1 MSDNRALAQAIYDAL
16 SKESSASMLA
26 IERALDAVLIKD
38 DGVIGVRVKRE
49 PYTCERII
57 CAAVKCYEE
66 VYCGYRH
73 ANIYNQFP
81 ILSLACP
88 DSDEGFITT
97 DNGRFVT
104 RQEAWIIADNAGQ
117 IINKG
122 EGIDGVLFSENL
134 Y

>member
-1 MSDNRALAQAIYDAL
+1 MKQQEL
-16 SKESSASMLA
+16 
-26 IERALDAVLIKD
+26 
-38 DGVIGVRVKRE
+38 
-49 PYTCERII
+49 II
-57 CAAVKCYEE
+57 CAAVKCYKE

-81 ILSLACP
+81 FTYP

-104 RQEAWIIADNAGQ
+104 REEAWIIADNAGQ
-117 IINKG
+117 LINKG
-122 EGIDGVLFSENL
+122 EGIDGLLFSENL